1 MRGFIVGTI
10 VTAIA
15 FFVLTKFLPQFVS
28 YDGQLLGLLV
38 LAVIF
43 GLVNGLIG
51 PIVRTLAFPLTFMT
65 MGLIGFVINAGLL
78 LVTAAFADAVG
89 LDLKVGHF
97 PPTLLSA
104 DTLVS
109 AVIGAVVL
117 SVVSTVVHFVVLTE
131 RDVTPTGEA
140 GVPTGPAIADAL
152 RRAAD
157 QHGTPAYVT
166 DLATLDRAAAA
177 LRDAFP
183 YPWIRQYSLKAN
195 DVPEIVAEVTSRGF
209 GANVV
214 SRGEWAVA

>member
-1 MRGFIVGTI
+1 LRGFIVVTI

-28 YDGQLLGLLV
+28 YDGQILGLLV

-65 MGLIGFVINAGLL
+65 MGLVGFLINAGLL

-89 LDLKVGHF
+89 LEFTVGHF

-109 AVIGAVVL
+109 AVIGAIVL
-117 SVVSTVVHFVVLTE
+117 SVVSAVVRLVIH
-131 RDVTPTGEA
+131 D
-140 GVPTGPAIADAL
+140 
-152 RRAAD
+152 
-157 QHGTPAYVT
+157 
-166 DLATLDRAAAA
+166 
-177 LRDAFP
+177 
-183 YPWIRQYSLKAN
+183 
-195 DVPEIVAEVTSRGF
+195 
-209 GANVV
+209 
-214 SRGEWAVA
+214 

>member
-1 MRGFIVGTI
+1 MRGFIVGTV

-28 YDGQLLGLLV
+28 YDGQLIGLLA

-43 GLVNGLIG
+43 GIVNGLIG

-89 LDLKVGHF
+89 LHLKVGHF

-117 SVVSTVVHFVVLTE
+117 SVVGTVVRLVI
-131 RDVTPTGEA
+131 RD
-140 GVPTGPAIADAL
+140 
-152 RRAAD
+152 
-157 QHGTPAYVT
+157 
-166 DLATLDRAAAA
+166 
-177 LRDAFP
+177 
-183 YPWIRQYSLKAN
+183 
-195 DVPEIVAEVTSRGF
+195 
-209 GANVV
+209 
-214 SRGEWAVA
+214 